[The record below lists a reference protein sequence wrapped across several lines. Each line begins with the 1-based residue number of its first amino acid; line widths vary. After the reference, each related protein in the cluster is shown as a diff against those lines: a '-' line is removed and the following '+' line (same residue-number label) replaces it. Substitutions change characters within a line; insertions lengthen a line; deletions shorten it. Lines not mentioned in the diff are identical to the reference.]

1 MTEIEVLDPA
11 TVRPIA
17 AVEDMD
23 ETTVDAAV
31 RRARAAFDN
40 GGGWWPGTPDEE
52 RGRVL
57 ARAAEL
63 VRAQADR
70 LARLESLDVGKP
82 IAEAQGDV
90 DEAARIL
97 EYYAG
102 WPTKAAGDSYADLG
116 RALRAARVIRAG
128 VVWIKLT
135 DRAGAGHLGRVQT
148 VRYRPRTRSSWVGGL
163 CGGQAHL
170 PQPCVSALPGCG
182 SAPTWC
188 ACDARAVDSCQPPIN
203 FCHRN

>member
-63 VRAQADR
+63 VRTSGPTRPARVARRRQADR
-70 LARLESLDVGKP
+70 RS
-82 IAEAQGDV
+82 
-90 DEAARIL
+90 
-97 EYYAG
+97 AG
-102 WPTKAAGDSYADLG
+102 
-116 RALRAARVIRAG
+116 
-128 VVWIKLT
+128 
-135 DRAGAGHLGRVQT
+135 
-148 VRYRPRTRSSWVGGL
+148 
-163 CGGQAHL
+163 
-170 PQPCVSALPGCG
+170 
-182 SAPTWC
+182 
-188 ACDARAVDSCQPPIN
+188 
-203 FCHRN
+203 

>member
-11 TVRPIA
+11 KVRPIA

-128 VVWIKLT
+128 VVWINDSQIAPVQATWGGFKQSGIG
-135 DRAGAGHLGRVQT
+135 RELG
-148 VRYRPRTRSSWVGGL
+148 PRGL
-163 CGGQAHL
+163 EDYVEAKHIYL
-170 PQPCVSALPGCG
+170 NHA
-182 SAPTWC
+182 
-188 ACDARAVDSCQPPIN
+188 
-203 FCHRN
+203 

>member
-102 WPTKAAGDSYADLG
+102 WPTKVAGDSYADLG

-128 VVWIKLT
+128 VTLSVTLAIGC
-135 DRAGAGHLGRVQT
+135 AISVQNA
-148 VRYRPRTRSSWVGGL
+148 VTRES
-163 CGGQAHL
+163 
-170 PQPCVSALPGCG
+170 
-182 SAPTWC
+182 
-188 ACDARAVDSCQPPIN
+188 R
-203 FCHRN
+203 R

>member
-116 RALRAARVIRAG
+116 RALRAGTRDQSGRCLDQR
-128 VVWIKLT
+128 LT

-148 VRYRPRTRSSWVGGL
+148 VRYRP
-163 CGGQAHL
+163 
-170 PQPCVSALPGCG
+170 
-182 SAPTWC
+182 
-188 ACDARAVDSCQPPIN
+188 
-203 FCHRN
+203 